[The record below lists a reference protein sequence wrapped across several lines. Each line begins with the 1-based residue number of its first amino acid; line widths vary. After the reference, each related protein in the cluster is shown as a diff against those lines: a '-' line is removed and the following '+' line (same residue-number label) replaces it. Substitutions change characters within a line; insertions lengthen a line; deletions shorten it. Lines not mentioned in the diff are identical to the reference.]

1 MSIVSKILTGVLLVL
16 SVGMFVYLYGSVEEV
31 IEKKEAIARQEAAV
45 TERLKLIREAEIV
58 FLSVHG
64 RYTADWDSLANFINN
79 GRVPIIERRE
89 EIKPKPYGGE
99 DVIVH
104 IDTLGF
110 IPAKERIFKKNY
122 TMNASD
128 DGTLVEYKV
137 KVGDK
142 VIKNQKALTLRV
154 MGRPYDQPFME
165 NGTVEALAAKPGD
178 EVKKGQ
184 ILINY
189 WEHVF
194 DINTDISRIGYKPNS
209 DLKFDIF
216 VGRVDKAGVMVQV
229 IEVRDPSPDDPR
241 RRESNEQKAARV
253 STFLRRVTGNKLKAC
268 KLLLRIID

>member
-16 SVGMFVYLYGSVEEV
+16 SVGMFVYLYGSVEDV

-45 TERLKLIREAEIV
+45 TDRLKLIREAEIV

-64 RYTADWDSLANFINN
+64 RYTANWDSLANFINN

-165 NGTVEALAAKPGD
+165 NGTIEALAANPGD

-194 DINTDISRIGYKPNS
+194 DINTDISRIGYKPNT

-216 VGRVDKAGVMVQV
+216 VGKVDKAGVMVQV
-229 IEVRDPSPDDPR
+229 IEVKDPSPDDPKR
-241 RRESNEQKAARV
+241 KESNEQKALKPLRFGSRV
-253 STFLRRVTGNKLKAC
+253 DISTAGNWE
-268 KLLLRIID
+268 

>member
-1 MSIVSKILTGVLLVL
+1 MSIVSKILTGVLLIL
-16 SVGMFVYLYGSVEEV
+16 SVGMFVYLYGSVEDV
-31 IEKKEAIARQEAAV
+31 IQKRETITRQEDAV

-64 RYTADWDSLANFINN
+64 RYTANWDSLANFINN

-89 EIKPKPYGGE
+89 EIIQKAYGGE
-99 DVIVH
+99 DVKVH

-122 TMNASD
+122 TVNASD
-128 DGTLVEYKV
+128 DGTLMDIKV
-137 KVGDK
+137 KVGDQ

-165 NGTVEALAAKPGD
+165 NGTIEALAAKPGD

-184 ILINY
+184 IIINY
-189 WEHVF
+189 WEYLF
-194 DINTDISRIGYKPNS
+194 DINTDISRIGYKPNT

-216 VGRVDKAGVMVQV
+216 VGKVDKAGVMVQV
-229 IEVRDPSPDDPR
+229 IEVKDPSPDNPIR
-241 RRESNEQKAARV
+241 KESNDQKARKPLRFGSRVDV
-253 STFLRRVTGNKLKAC
+253 STAGNWE
-268 KLLLRIID
+268 